1 MIAPETALHHLDTF
15 TRYLKERLPHRRR
28 DSLRCVAEVLFG
40 IIQSESTLHRK
51 IAHEIHRPQATTASI
66 IRMVARVF
74 HDAGLSQQDVL
85 DVLLPLLPPGKL
97 TFVLDRTCWK
107 YGQTDLNFLIL
118 AVVVADVALP
128 LAWTVLEH
136 GGSSDSRTRMFL
148 VGTLLRRIPAPRWA
162 VLIADREFIGQ
173 EWFTF
178 LRQRGIKRCIRI
190 RENVLVDEE
199 PARKI
204 FQDIQPGQIRGLFER
219 AWVSGSWMQVVAT
232 RSPTGER
239 VLVASDLPIWHTLSA
254 YRLRWTIEC
263 TFSAL
268 KTRGLNLEQ
277 THMTAPERLSR
288 LFGLLCVAL
297 GWMTRVGVE
306 RAQEKPIRIMRKKNR
321 PAMSRARDGAQE
333 LSRAIRWGETTF
345 VTYLSLLSLPFPA
358 LTRQKDQPV
367 RC

>member
-1 MIAPETALHHLDTF
+1 MITPETALSHLDTF
-15 TRYLKERLPHRRR
+15 TLSLKERLPHRRR

-51 IAHEIHRPQATTASI
+51 IAHEIHRPQATTAST

-107 YGQTDLNFLIL
+107 SGQTDLNLLVL

-128 LAWTVLEH
+128 LAWTVLGH

-162 VLIADREFIGQ
+162 VLIADREFVGQ

-190 RENVLVDEE
+190 RENILVDQE
-199 PARKI
+199 PARKV

-232 RSPTGER
+232 RSPAGER
-239 VLVASDLPIWHTLSA
+239 VLIASDLPIWHTLSV

-277 THMTAPERLSR
+277 TRMTAPERLSR
-288 LFGLLCVAL
+288 LFGLLCIAL

-306 RAQEKPIRIMRKKNR
+306 RAQDKPIRWMRKKNR

-333 LSRAIRWGETTF
+333 LGRAIRWEETTF
-345 VTYLSLLSLPFPA
+345 LTYLSLLSLPFPP
-358 LTRQKDQPV
+358 LTRQKAQPV
-367 RC
+367 RR